1 MGSPSVHTEAGSS
14 RSNIIA
20 RARGGPTHGRHKDR
34 GSSRLSDLPIP
45 PPPEVEPIPPTKV
58 VKSPQGNLYTVEDKK
73 YFSKYIS
80 WALQGDPLLTK
91 SELMEKLAE
100 NVRKPIMIPE

>member
-1 MGSPSVHTEAGSS
+1 MESGSS
-14 RSNIIA
+14 RNNIFS
-20 RARGGPTHGRHKDR
+20 RARGGSAPGGHKDR
-34 GSSRLSDLPIP
+34 LSSRHSDLPIP

-73 YFSKYIS
+73 YFAKYIS

-91 SELMEKLAE
+91 SELIEKLAE
-100 NVRKPIMIPE
+100 NVSKPTMIPE

>member
-1 MGSPSVHTEAGSS
+1 MGSPSVHTESGPS
-14 RSNIIA
+14 RSIVTS
-20 RARGGPTHGRHKDR
+20 RAHGGPIHGGHKDR
-34 GSSRLSDLPIP
+34 GSPRHSDLPIP

-80 WALQGDPLLTK
+80 WALQDDPLLTK
-91 SELMEKLAE
+91 AELIEKLAE

>member
-1 MGSPSVHTEAGSS
+1 MGSPSVHTEPGSS
-14 RSNIIA
+14 RSKVIP
-20 RARGGPTHGRHKDR
+20 RARGGPTHGRRKDR
-34 GSSRLSDLPIP
+34 GSSRHSDLPIP

-58 VKSPQGNLYTVEDKK
+58 VKSHQGNLYTVEDKK

-80 WALQGDPLLTK
+80 WALQDDPFLTK
-91 SELMEKLAE
+91 SELIERLAE

>member
-1 MGSPSVHTEAGSS
+1 
-14 RSNIIA
+14 
-20 RARGGPTHGRHKDR
+20 
-34 GSSRLSDLPIP
+34 
-45 PPPEVEPIPPTKV
+45 

-80 WALQGDPLLTK
+80 WALQDDPLLTK
-91 SELMEKLAE
+91 AELIEKLAE